1 MYFLYNCLSFFRN
14 IYYTIFKKKVIDT
27 DIKSFLEKLNN
38 EWYSTCPNTPIYYD
52 ILSLYIKHNNKHSF
66 NDVKINEYKTILNNL
81 KNTNTESY
89 EKDYNLDL
97 DEHMKYYITGWYILN
112 MCKTEVSE

>member
-14 IYYTIFKKKVIDT
+14 IYYTIFSKKVIDT

-38 EWYSTCPNTPIYYD
+38 EWCSTYPNSPMYYD
-52 ILSLYIKHNNKHSF
+52 ILSLYIKYNKD
-66 NDVKINEYKTILNNL
+66 NVKTNEYKTILNNL

-112 MCKTEVSE
+112 MCKTDVPK